1 MWIGNSSAAKEND
14 VKTTMTLTALILAG
28 ALVWAFPQDAE
39 RLVGRNPG
47 QILTEYGVP
56 AAVQSERSHLLFE
69 YRDRFG
75 RTWSAIF
82 HDDVLMR
89 VVGEPKAPQ
98 DKNRVPISGPYLGQS
113 AIEIVQRMGMAA
125 SHEVK
130 GDDLHLRF
138 PRGPL
143 VVLRE
148 GRVIAI
154 GE

>member
-1 MWIGNSSAAKEND
+1 M
-14 VKTTMTLTALILAG
+14 KTTMAMAALILSGGLFCA
-28 ALVWAFPQDAE
+28 PQGGE
-39 RLVGRNPG
+39 HLVGRNPG
-47 QILTEYGVP
+47 QVLSEYGVP
-56 AAVQSERSHLLFE
+56 AAVQSKRSHLLFE

-75 RTWSAIF
+75 RAWSVIF
-82 HDDVLMR
+82 HDDVAVR
-89 VVGEPKAPQ
+89 VVGEPKPPKA
-98 DKNRVPISGPYLGQS
+98 KERVPISGPYLGQS
-113 AIEIVQRMGMAA
+113 VIELVQRMGMAA

-143 VVLRE
+143 VELRA